1 METDGKEEKERTS
14 NKGQWRPVYSQERPL
29 LDCKW
34 PRQAFTSAHTRET
47 QETASCTEQTE
58 GPRRGPQ
65 EAPSRSGPA
74 GSVRAGRL

>member
-1 METDGKEEKERTS
+1 MNVQQRSVAARLFPGEAVVGLQMARA
-14 NKGQWRPVYSQERPL
+14 GIHRCPRPG
-29 LDCKW
+29 
-34 PRQAFTSAHTRET
+34 T
-47 QETASCTEQTE
+47 QETAWCTEQTE